1 MDHDAAMARGM
12 AFRSWRWY
20 LVAAGA
26 VALVLAGASLPIA
39 DWARALY
46 DWIHG
51 FGLTGCLVYA
61 AVFTVWSLVLPPFL
75 LQVLAGFL
83 YGFWI
88 GMAIVF
94 TGSTCAILFGYW
106 LARRYGRAHLQR
118 ALERHRM
125 LRAVDAAVAREG
137 WRAVFLVRLSAC
149 IPSNLA
155 NFVFGLTALP
165 LRTIIVA
172 GWAGKLPGVALSV
185 WIGVT
190 GGQAFIATGEI
201 GLGPWTWVMLALA
214 VLAMAWMGAVMTRR
228 TREMLARD
236 AAAAVEL

>member
-1 MDHDAAMARGM
+1 
-12 AFRSWRWY
+12 
-20 LVAAGA
+20 
-26 VALVLAGASLPIA
+26 
-39 DWARALY
+39 
-46 DWIHG
+46 
-51 FGLTGCLVYA
+51 
-61 AVFTVWSLVLPPFL
+61 
-75 LQVLAGFL
+75 
-83 YGFWI
+83 
-88 GMAIVF
+88 
-94 TGSTCAILFGYW
+94 
-106 LARRYGRAHLQR
+106 
-118 ALERHRM
+118 M

-155 NFVFGLTALP
+155 NFVFGFTALP
-165 LRTIIVA
+165 LRTIIIA

-201 GLGPWTWVMLALA
+201 GLGLWTWVMLALA

-236 AAAAVEL
+236 AAADMDL